1 MAGLF
6 FWESDMEPVILKKK
20 MELLDPA
27 TDGHVR
33 EALEAAL
40 SSDQT
45 LIQALPK
52 YLNPLFLDFFARLC
66 HEEGVDRL
74 TNQEQEKGL
83 KDRLPDTIANW
94 LTVLSEILITDSPSS
109 KRVAD
114 PVYTATVLL
123 LRLYEWINLNY
134 DRRFIYGL
142 EVEKEAERL
151 FQTLENEMD
160 LIGDKDE
167 ILAQGLQGLSG
178 FCGNYKINHSTLL
191 PGVKT
196 YFVEVEFDYGKGPRF
211 LNIGIKSVLV
221 DQVKFRALCSDQH
234 ILAHILENLF
244 ALSSIGISTP
254 GNYI

>member
-1 MAGLF
+1 
-6 FWESDMEPVILKKK
+6 MEPIILKKK
-20 MELLDPA
+20 VELLDPV
-27 TDGHVR
+27 TDGYVK
-33 EALEAAL
+33 EVLEAAL
-40 SSDQT
+40 SSDLP
-45 LIQALPK
+45 LIQTVSK
-52 YLNPLFLDFFARLC
+52 HLNPLFLDFFARLC
-66 HEEGVDRL
+66 REEGVDRL

-83 KDRLPDTIANW
+83 KDRLPDTVANW
-94 LTVLSEILITDSPSS
+94 LTVLSEILTVTPPP
-109 KRVAD
+109 KRVTD

-142 EVEKEAERL
+142 EVEQKAERL

-160 LIGDKDE
+160 LIGNKDE
-167 ILAQGLQGLSG
+167 ILAQSLEGLSG
-178 FCGNYKINHSTLL
+178 FCEKYTINHSTLL

-196 YFVEVEFDYGKGPRF
+196 YFVNVEFDYGKGPRF
-211 LNIGIKSVLV
+211 LNIGIKSILV

-234 ILAHILENLF
+234 ILAHLLENLF